1 MSLIINKIFSGV
13 AKVLENL
20 TIKKLSKTDPELANE
35 FRELQKTKKEVDNY
49 LTREEKQAIE
59 RGEKPE
65 FMERLK

>member
-35 FRELQKTKKEVDNY
+35 FKELQKTKKEVDNY
-49 LTREEKQAIE
+49 LTKEEKQAIE
-59 RGEKPE
+59 RGEKP
-65 FMERLK
+65 

>member
-20 TIKKLSKTDPELANE
+20 TIKKLSKTLPELANE

-49 LTREEKQAIE
+49 LTKEEKQAIE

-65 FMERLK
+65 FMERFK

>member
-49 LTREEKQAIE
+49 LTKEEKQAIE

-65 FMERLK
+65 FMKKFK

>member
-13 AKVLENL
+13 AKILENF

-65 FMERLK
+65 FMERFK

>member
-49 LTREEKQAIE
+49 LSVEGKKQ
-59 RGEKPE
+59 
-65 FMERLK
+65 

>member
-13 AKVLENL
+13 AKILENF
-20 TIKKLSKTDPELANE
+20 TMKKLSKTDPELANE

-49 LTREEKQAIE
+49 LTKEEKQAIE

-65 FMERLK
+65 FMERFK

>member
-13 AKVLENL
+13 AKILENL

-49 LTREEKQAIE
+49 LTKEEKQAIE

-65 FMERLK
+65 FMERFK

>member
-13 AKVLENL
+13 AKILENL

-49 LTREEKQAIE
+49 LTKEEKQAID

-65 FMERLK
+65 FMERCK